1 MQLNKIYNED
11 CLEFMSKI
19 QNDFFDLTITSPP
32 YNTGGQNAQTG
43 KDRNFYKE
51 YKDNL
56 SEIEYY
62 EWIKKIIQ
70 ELLRTNKHY
79 VFFNFQFLSNNKKT
93 YFKLIGE
100 FSENIKDIFIWHKHS
115 LSQIVKG
122 KMATGYEVVLILG
135 KYDKMN
141 FEYNNF
147 PHNNYVP
154 NIQKW
159 NKKESFKGHGATMPI
174 QMSDYFIQHFS
185 NEGDLIFDCFSGLG
199 TTACSAAKLNRNF
212 IGTEITKE
220 YIELTNKRL
229 LPYLTQTKLF

>member
-32 YNTGGQNAQTG
+32 YNTGGKSLEVG
-43 KDRNFYKE
+43 NFYKE

-56 SEIEYY
+56 PEIEYY

-135 KYDKMN
+135 KDDKMN

-185 NEGDLIFDCFSGLG
+185 KEGDLIFDCFSGLG
-199 TTACSAAKLNRNF
+199 TTACSAVKLNRNF